1 MDTVD
6 SRQLRELMQAM
17 AAGTYLG
24 ETRLPDSECS
34 ATEFDIKPCVPSGHH
49 FDMVQRMN
57 IKLGPVYHP
66 YLEQRWGCEYR
77 MPARITPKPGPLY
90 IDVVTGIKPEPET
103 ETEAVVDD
111 LVVAET
117 CRRGDPVKLEK
128 CRHGDKKR
136 RQCAFVGKQR
146 GRKRRS
152 VS

>member
-1 MDTVD
+1 MDTVNG
-6 SRQLRELMQAM
+6 RQLRELMQAM
-17 AAGTYLG
+17 ATGTYLG

-66 YLEQRWGCEYR
+66 YLEQRWGCGYR

-90 IDVVTGIKPEPET
+90 IDVVKPEPEA
-103 ETEAVVDD
+103 ETEVSIGEVVK
-111 LVVAET
+111 VET
-117 CRRGDPVKLEK
+117 
-128 CRHGDKKR
+128 CRHGDLVKVEKCRRGNKKQ
-136 RQCAFVGKQR
+136 RQCPFVGKQR